1 MARTLPY
8 NAERS
13 NLSRH
18 IHLVTD
24 FKGKTFN
31 IQPLHV
37 TLAISFSIDTFLRL
51 K

>member
-1 MARTLPY
+1 MARTLQY
-8 NAERS
+8 NAETS
-13 NLSRH
+13 NMSRH
-18 IHLVTD
+18 TYLVTD